1 MPTPT
6 FSIKSCETVAIGIDF
21 GLTCTGVA
29 YSIDSRQPI
38 AIQKWPGPEELVNK
52 VPTKLWYR
60 AGCKKP
66 VGWGLQCPG
75 PRDLERGMDV
85 VDCFKLYLEPD
96 LIDGLESSPEL
107 GFFRENVH
115 VWYIDFLTA
124 LREHIV
130 SHIKTENPEEVV
142 RDWALIK
149 VKYIFSFPTTWLKT
163 SMVATF
169 KSLVLAAGYGAC
181 PSHSVEIKTTEA
193 AAAAVYSAKNFK
205 KQRLISGL
213 NGGEDKASSEEER
226 LREGDVILV
235 CDAGGGTTDVS
246 VVKVNS
252 IEEFA
257 RQGDLVEEV
266 LELSQVDCVKG
277 EPVGSVQIDQA
288 FQKNTEDRLEQLDW
302 SNKDN
307 RLSAKEI
314 AHDLTKAE
322 FQDIKKGFTS
332 NVHSEIPVTMLRIQ
346 SIPKDCNHQGA
357 GISGGR
363 MMVSNDDIRWMFNQQ
378 IDRIFGLIDY
388 QLQKT
393 VEELEKVTHFVIS
406 GGLGSS
412 EYVQQRIHER
422 YGRGGEGKR
431 ILISDDPQLAVC
443 KGLVLDRIHHVKH
456 GYSMISTRS
465 SRFSYGIL
473 YNKEFT
479 PSISRRRPER
489 VEIDGKYYLVD
500 QIHWL
505 LKRGDPVKHR
515 KPISEKFTYVFPGNA
530 GSSGITWIDSV
541 AMSRAYSDSLPE
553 AINRGDAE
561 IIWHIESRASPQT
574 IEKYSKPVKKK
585 RWDLGHAKGKPHG
598 DDHVIQYEVR
608 LIIRSTYVKFEVW
621 VGDVRV
627 GFSDEILAVWQ
638 YRSDTEGLHE
648 RGPRNPGNRG
658 RCAE

>member
-1 MPTPT
+1 M
-6 FSIKSCETVAIGIDF
+6 AGW
-21 GLTCTGVA
+21 VA

-38 AIQKWPGPEELVNK
+38 AIQKWPGPDELVNK

-96 LIDGLESSPEL
+96 LIDGLESSSEL
-107 GFFRENVH
+107 GFFREENVH

-124 LREHIV
+124 LREHIMR
-130 SHIKTENPEEVV
+130 HIKTENPEEVV
-142 RDWALIK
+142 GDWALIK
-149 VKYIFSFPTTWLKT
+149 VKYIFSFPTTWLNT
-163 SMVATF
+163 PMVDTF

-181 PSHSVEIKTTEA
+181 PSHSVEIKMTEA

-213 NGGEDKASSEEER
+213 NGGEDRDSSEEER

-246 VVKVNS
+246 VVRVNS

-302 SNKDN
+302 SNKDS
-307 RLSAKEI
+307 RLSVKEI

-322 FQDIKKGFTS
+322 FQDIKKGFTGS
-332 NVHSEIPVTMLRIQ
+332 VHSEIPVTMLRIH

-357 GISGGR
+357 GISRGR
-363 MMVSNDDIRWMFNQQ
+363 MTVSNDDIRWMFNQQ
-378 IDRIFGLIDY
+378 IDRIFELIDY
-388 QLQKT
+388 QLQT
-393 VEELEKVTHFVIS
+393 VEEFENVTHFVIS

-422 YGRGGEGKR
+422 YERGGAGKR

-443 KGLVLDRIHHVKH
+443 KGLVLDRIHRVKH
-456 GYSMISTRS
+456 GHSMISTRS

-473 YNKEFT
+473 YNKEFS
-479 PSISRRRPER
+479 PSIYRRRPEGL
-489 VEIDGKYYLVD
+489 EIDGKYYLVD

-505 LKRGDPVKHR
+505 LKRGDPVNHR
-515 KPISEKFTYVFPGNA
+515 KNISEKFTYVFPGNA
-530 GSSGITWIDSV
+530 GSSDITWTDSV
-541 AMSRAYSDSLPE
+541 VMSRAYPDSLPE
-553 AINRGDAE
+553 AVNRGDTQ
-561 IIWHIESRASPQT
+561 IIWDIESRVSLQT
-574 IEKYSKPVKKK
+574 IKKYSKPVKKK
-585 RWDLGHAKGKPHG
+585 RFDLRPTKEKPHRN
-598 DDHVIQYEVR
+598 DHVIQYEVR

-627 GFSDEILAVWQ
+627 GYSDEILGVWQ
-638 YRSDTEGLHE
+638 YSSDTEGLHAQ
-648 RGPRNPGNRG
+648 GPRNRGNRG
-658 RCAE
+658 RCAG